1 MNGRVRELTGD
12 EWTLWRDLRLRA
24 LADSPDAF
32 RATHA
37 EEAGQPDEWWE
48 DLIGD
53 TVAHPRGGLWIAEID
68 EEPVGMAF
76 GRLDPAC
83 QVLGIGA
90 MWVAPGTRA
99 KGIGARLL
107 AAAMDWGRSIGA
119 RVAELWVTDG
129 NEGASSLYRS
139 AGFIETDER
148 ELLRPGSNLTV
159 TKLTADLSEPSGGSL
174 L

>member
-1 MNGRVRELTGD
+1 MEVRELTGD

-24 LADSPDAF
+24 LTDSPDTF
-32 RATHA
+32 REMF
-37 EEAGQPDEWWE
+37 EEVAGQPDEWWAE
-48 DLIGD
+48 LIGS

-68 EEPVGMAF
+68 GEPVGMTF

-83 QVLGIGA
+83 EVLGVGA
-90 MWVAPGTRA
+90 MWVAPEARGR
-99 KGIGARLL
+99 GLGARLL
-107 AAAMDWGRSIGA
+107 ATAIDWGRSSGA

-148 ELLRPGSNLTV
+148 QPLRPGSNLTV